1 MPVVLES
8 YAQLIDHNFSQIKD
22 ELYAQYPKEFTTFM
36 REETS
41 TRAFEKRGYMGG
53 LGVPQRNRDL
63 QPIPFAEAPMGFA
76 STFVPVNYRLGYQIE
91 RTAVEDELWS
101 LLASRPK
108 TMLYGSVVIQ
118 DMVGADILNNGLS
131 YQAAYDLGGTALFS
145 TANLREDGK
154 ATWANL
160 INDTQPITV
169 ETVFNATTNLLSL
182 MEDSRGLPISYNGT
196 IHIYVPLINSELFQQ
211 AVEVKH
217 STMNPNTADNR
228 INALSQQFTIEIH
241 PLRYL
246 TNPDVWFIGW
256 SPSAPNYGLV
266 LINRVTPEISSLKPF
281 GDNEDAWYSRLR
293 MRFTA
298 GYENKRGIAA
308 IGAA

>member
-22 ELYAQYPKEFTTFM
+22 ELYAQYPKEFTLFM
-36 REETS
+36 REES
-41 TRAFEKRGYMGG
+41 SSRAFEKRGYMGG

-63 QPIPFAEAPMGFA
+63 QPLPFAEAPLGYP

-108 TMLYGSVVIQ
+108 SMLYGSVVIQ
-118 DMVGADILNNGLS
+118 DMVAADILNNGLTS
-131 YQAAYDLGGTALFS
+131 QPYDLGGTPLFS

-154 ATWANL
+154 ATWANQ

-169 ETVFNATTNLLSL
+169 ETVFNAITNLLSL
-182 MEDSRGLPISYNGT
+182 MEDSRGLPISYNGVV
-196 IHIYVPLINSELFQQ
+196 HIYVPLINSELYQQ
-211 AVEVKH
+211 AIEVKH
-217 STMNPNTADNR
+217 STENPNTADNR
-228 INALSQQFTIEIH
+228 INALVTAFNIEVH

-246 TNPDVWFIGW
+246 TNPNAWFIGW
-256 SPSAPNYGLV
+256 SPSAPNYGLT
-266 LINRVTPEISSLKPF
+266 LINRVSPEISSLKPF

-308 IGAA
+308 IAAS

>member
-22 ELYAQYPKEFTTFM
+22 ELYAQYPKEFTLFM
-36 REETS
+36 REESS

-63 QPIPFAEAPMGFA
+63 QPLPFAEAPLGYP

-108 TMLYGSVVIQ
+108 SMLYGSVVIQ
-118 DMVGADILNNGLS
+118 DMVAADILNNGLTS
-131 YQAAYDLGGTALFS
+131 QPYDLGGTPLFS
-145 TANLREDGK
+145 TTHLREDGK
-154 ATWANL
+154 ATWANQ

-169 ETVFNATTNLLSL
+169 ETVFNAVANLLSL
-182 MEDSRGLPISYNGT
+182 MEDSRGLPVMYNGT
-196 IHIYVPLINSELFQQ
+196 VHIYVPMINSELWQQ
-211 AVEVKH
+211 AIEVEK

-228 INALSQQFTIEIH
+228 INAAISNWSIKIH
-241 PLRYL
+241 PLRYV

-256 SPSAPNYGLV
+256 DPSAPNYGLT